1 MHFSKNSLSKYL
13 LIFSF
18 IVLTTS
24 SCIPKM
30 TPTPS
35 VDLGDYGLLENK
47 TRISEIQG
55 TTHRSPLDGQ
65 EVQCVHG
72 VVTAVD
78 GGGFYLQSLEPDDDE
93 RTSEGI
99 YIDLLAFFNVKAGDE
114 VLVKTGKIREF
125 NPAGLGENSLTI
137 TTIRTADLEVL
148 RKGQALPDPI
158 VLGENGR
165 KIPDKV
171 IEDDVNGYVGRSKA
185 LFDPEE
191 DGMDFYESLES
202 MLVQVNNAVAVSA
215 VNNFNEVVVLADF
228 GKNASGLTTTGVL
241 LASEDDYNPERL
253 MLDDAF
259 IIMPDIQL
267 GDVITSPVVGIM
279 DYDYGNYRIQ
289 PIKKFTFQSKNQ
301 IESFPSYQTVKLED
315 TQLSVASL
323 NVLNLSHMESLARM
337 KDISRMIADNLA
349 SPDIL
354 VLQEIMDDDGRLDS
368 SVVSAEKNLAQLARS
383 ILEAG
388 GASYQ
393 WLNIDPERNAD
404 GGVDGGNIRVV
415 ILHRKDRGLRS
426 LSAPV
431 GEAGQEVGLTGTGE
445 DLRLTNNPG
454 LIWPLNSGFNQSRKP
469 IIAQFEFMDQSIFVI
484 GVHLNSKGPDGPLY
498 GDTQPP
504 NLDSER
510 QRIAQ
515 TKAING
521 FVKDILESDPKANIL
536 VTGDFNDF
544 PWTAPIKTLEGTQ
557 LTNLFTTVDKDD
569 WFTYIYEGNG
579 QVFDQIF
586 TTKPLLEKLVDFQV
600 LHLNSVKSGDDR
612 VSDHDPVIALFDFGR
627 ND

>member
-1 MHFSKNSLSKYL
+1 MHFSKNSLSNYL
-13 LIFSF
+13 LIIFF

-35 VDLGDYGLLENK
+35 VDLGDCGLLENK

-78 GGGFYLQSLEPDDDE
+78 GGGFYLQSLEPDDDD

-114 VLVKTGKIREF
+114 VLIQTGKIREF

-148 RKGQALPDPI
+148 RQGQALPDPI
-158 VLGENGR
+158 FLGENGR

-171 IEDDVNGYVGRSKA
+171 IENDVNGYVGRSKA

-202 MLVQVNNAVAVSA
+202 MLVQVNNAMAVSA
-215 VNNFNEVVVLADF
+215 VNNFNEVVVLADN
-228 GKNASGLTTTGVL
+228 GKNTSGLTTTGVL
-241 LASEDDYNPERL
+241 LASEDDFNPERL

-267 GDVITSPVVGIM
+267 GNVITSPVIGIM

-289 PIKKFTFQSKNQ
+289 PIKKFTFQSTNQ
-301 IESFPSYQTVKLED
+301 IHAFPGHQTVELED
-315 TQLSVASL
+315 TQLTVASL
-323 NVLNLSHMESLARM
+323 NVLNLSHLESLARL
-337 KDISRMIADNLA
+337 KDISRMIAVNLA

-368 SVVSAEKNLAQLARS
+368 SVVSADKNLAQLARS
-383 ILEAG
+383 IQEAG
-388 GASYQ
+388 GASYE

-415 ILHRKDRGLRS
+415 ILYRKDRGLRS

-431 GEAGQEVGLTGTGE
+431 GEAGQEVSLTGQGQ
-445 DLRLTNNPG
+445 DLRLSNNPG
-454 LIWPLNSGFNQSRKP
+454 LIWPLNYAFNQSRKP
-469 IIAQFEFMDQSIFVI
+469 IIGQFEFLGQSIFII

-521 FVKDILESDPKANIL
+521 FVKDILESDPDANIL
-536 VTGDFNDF
+536 VAGDFNDF
-544 PWTAPIKTLEGTQ
+544 PWTPAIKTLEGDH
-557 LTNLFTTVDKDD
+557 LTNLFTKVDKDD